1 MLVTKHPSKA
11 LTSFCNGGIVG
22 IFLLS
27 GKMSIV
33 LIFLNLLQVYS
44 FQENIFEK
52 SNEIV
57 FLKLDLDT

>member
-27 GKMSIV
+27 GKMSNV
-33 LIFLNLLQVYS
+33 LIFLNLLQIYS
-44 FQENIFEK
+44 LQENIFKISHEM
-52 SNEIV
+52 V
-57 FLKLDLDT
+57 FLKLVLDK